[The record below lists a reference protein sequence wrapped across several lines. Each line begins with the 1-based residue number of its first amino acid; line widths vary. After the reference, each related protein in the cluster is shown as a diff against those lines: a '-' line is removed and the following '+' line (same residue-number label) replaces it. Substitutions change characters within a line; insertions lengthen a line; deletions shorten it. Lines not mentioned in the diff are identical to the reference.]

1 MKNLVFL
8 VILALV
14 GAIIYTLLVD
24 DEPLRQLQRSTRRKK
39 GTSVGEIVK
48 TGKKMGNNTADAIG
62 KLDLSRKE

>member
-24 DEPLRQLQRSTRRKK
+24 DEPWRKLHRSTRRKK

-48 TGKKMGNNTADAIG
+48 TGKEMGNNTADAIG
-62 KLDLSRKE
+62 RLELSRKE